1 MIHHHI
7 VIRPLDGFEECR
19 AAARFQDKVWGEGFS
34 ERVPASLLKVV
45 QRIGGVA
52 TGAFLRAGDGEGEE
66 GELVGLVFGITG
78 VEEGRTVHWSDILGV
93 DPRYRDQGVGRR
105 LKWAQRRAAIAAG
118 ATRMYWTFDPLEARN
133 AWVNLERLSAVV
145 REYVPDMYG
154 MSDSPIHRGLGTD
167 RLIALWSLLAPG
179 VELRS
184 PMADV
189 PDPAPAGPEIYGPVG
204 EWPEPK
210 GIAYPRLTDQP
221 VRVAIPTDIQA
232 LRDADPALAA
242 RWRDRTREVLQPLL
256 GAGAEIRGFERG
268 PQTCEYVV
276 HPARLEEPSGPTRS

>member
-19 AAARFQDKVWGEGFS
+19 AAARFQDRVWGEGFS

-45 QRIGGVA
+45 PRIGGVA
-52 TGAFLRAGDGEGEE
+52 LGAFLRAGEDGEE

-105 LKWAQRRAAIAAG
+105 LKWAQRQAAIAAG

-133 AWVNLERLSAVV
+133 AWVNLERLGAVV

-154 MSDSPIHRGLGTD
+154 ASDSPIHRGLGTD
-167 RLIALWSLLAPG
+167 RLVALWSLLAPG

-184 PMADV
+184 PTADV
-189 PDPAPAGPEIYGPVG
+189 PDPAPDRPGADDKADG
-204 EWPEPK
+204 WPEPK

-221 VRVAIPTDIQA
+221 VRVAIPSEIQA
-232 LRDADPALAA
+232 LRDADPELAA
-242 RWRDRTREVLQPLL
+242 RWRERTREVLQPLL
-256 GAGAEIRGFERG
+256 DSGAEIRGFERG
-268 PQTCEYVV
+268 ARTCEYVV
-276 HPARLEEPSGPTRS
+276 YPARLEDPSGPTRL